1 MIRSHVLSVLKGA
14 SSQVS
19 YHIELSYHE
28 HIFHSRLQYIHA
40 LMHITPLCIMFTVL
54 HQVQAAIRSSGGS
67 KASVSEGVEASVIYV
82 RFKAAA
88 SEVTVNPFGL
98 E

>member
-1 MIRSHVLSVLKGA
+1 
-14 SSQVS
+14 
-19 YHIELSYHE
+19 
-28 HIFHSRLQYIHA
+28 
-40 LMHITPLCIMFTVL
+40 MHITPLCIMFTVL

-88 SEVTVNPFGL
+88 SEVTVPFRLGMIYGIN
-98 E
+98 